1 MIIAI
6 VGDVRSLVLRGLAAV
21 AFGVL
26 ALVWPGLTLWALVV
40 LFGAYLLVDGLS
52 TLLGVLTHRAAVSFG
67 PRSLLVLF
75 ALVSVAAGL
84 LTLLWPGITA
94 LALLFLIAG
103 WAFVTGV
110 LHLVAAVQ
118 LRKEITNEWLFVL
131 SGIVSLVFATLLVI
145 TPGAGALAITWVIGW
160 LSLLRGVLLLAL
172 AWRLHRLE
180 ASVRSRGGAAWQTA

>member
-6 VGDVRSLVLRGLAAV
+6 VGDVRSLVLRGLAAI

-40 LFGAYLLVDGLS
+40 LFGAYLLVDGIS
-52 TLLGVLTHRAAVSFG
+52 TLVGVLTHREAVG
-67 PRSLLVLF
+67 GRGLLVLF

-84 LTLLWPGITA
+84 LTLVWPHITA
-94 LALLFLIAG
+94 LALLFVIAG

-110 LHLVAAVQ
+110 LHLVAAVE
-118 LRKEITNEWLFVL
+118 LRKQITNEWLFVL
-131 SGIVSLVFATLLVI
+131 SGIVSVVFAVLLVI

-172 AWRLHRLE
+172 AWRLHRVE
-180 ASVRSRGGAAWQTA
+180 AVVRQRGGTAWQTA